1 MTTPADRTPDL
12 EARAKFRR
20 TLARVMTVQVISLLL
35 LWLLQ
40 QRYTV

>member
-1 MTTPADRTPDL
+1 VNGEVTKSAP
-12 EARAKFRR
+12 FS
-20 TLARVMTVQVISLLL
+20 RVLVRVLVVEVVVLLL

>member
-1 MTTPADRTPDL
+1 MNGEGTKSAP
-12 EARAKFRR
+12 FRR
-20 TLARVMTVQVISLLL
+20 VLVRVLVAEVVVLLL